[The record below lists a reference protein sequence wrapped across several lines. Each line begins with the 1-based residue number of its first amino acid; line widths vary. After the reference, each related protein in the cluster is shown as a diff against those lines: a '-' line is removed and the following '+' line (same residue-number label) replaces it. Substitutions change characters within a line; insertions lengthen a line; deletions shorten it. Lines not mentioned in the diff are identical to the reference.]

1 MRNLNVQ
8 LIIHPEGKLTV
19 FDDYTEIEDLCDYVS
34 VEFLSYKCPNNVDER
49 TVCIT
54 DYSHYRDNLIDNTVL
69 PIFKDG
75 ILYYHK
81 VLVPKLSFLCVESGI
96 EHNGIPLYNEIY
108 LKDQIFCLNNK
119 FYKYKGEINIQTDVP
134 MSYDNILQ
142 HYKDEILNQSD
153 IITNYSLLY
162 DEATNADQSFSCQ
175 KMLFTICKLTKCFVN
190 LQRKILD
197 LSIVDQCMKNA
208 SDVKD
213 RDFLLCSIYVL
224 DYLKDIGQF
233 DEAQRILENITECGG
248 FCSENNQIDCGCN
261 G

>member
-69 PIFKDG
+69 PIFRDG

-81 VLVPKLSFLCVESGI
+81 VLVPKLAYLFISDYPDANI
-96 EHNGIPLYNEIY
+96 YNDICI
-108 LKDQIFCLNNK
+108 KNQIFYWHGT
-119 FYKYKGEINIQTDVP
+119 FYKYVGDDINIENPLTIEQALIEYAQEIIVNSEKIDTYSD
-134 MSYDNILQ
+134 L
-142 HYKDEILNQSD
+142 YK
-153 IITNYSLLY
+153 
-162 DEATNADQSFSCQ
+162 EASKTEVSQSFSCQ

-208 SDVKD
+208 SDVKN